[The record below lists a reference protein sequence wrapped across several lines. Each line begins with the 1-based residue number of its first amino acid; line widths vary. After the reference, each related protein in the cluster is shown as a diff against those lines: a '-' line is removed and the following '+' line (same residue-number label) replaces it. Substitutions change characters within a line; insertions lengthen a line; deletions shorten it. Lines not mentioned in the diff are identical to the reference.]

1 MMTND
6 LDKDSNDNDIQP
18 MVLMKGM
25 WNDDDNHD
33 HYDNHHSG
41 RVMMVIITLFGY
53 CY

>member
-25 WNDDDNHD
+25 WNDDNHD